1 MKKNIE
7 KILCDSAKNVIDAV
21 FRIDFNKGTYTA
33 VFVSAEYSML
43 RGEHSWSDFAEH
55 FAENYT
61 FSGRKNE
68 MKKAL
73 SPETVKAALSNT
85 GKYRVYGGKVPGKER
100 EGYKE
105 LIFTLSDETDV
116 VILSIIDFS
125 RIADYYHK
133 TIKSMKNEFRC
144 DNITGAYS
152 RDYYE
157 INLKNLRMNGG
168 VAVIDIDDFKL
179 CNDMYGHDMGDF
191 VLSEIAG
198 IIKDNLSEKDMLIR
212 YGGDEF
218 LVVLPDASADNLESV
233 LEKIRIAVNSV
244 RHKSFGNMRIS
255 VSVGGV
261 IEKGG
266 TLAGAVYRAD
276 RFMYLAK
283 NHKNT
288 VMTDRRVL
296 KNPAETPE
304 DNREKQLVL
313 IADDSEFNREL
324 LKEMLGDDY
333 SVAEAC
339 NGRQCIELL
348 DKYGTKISVVLLD
361 IIMPEMDGFEVLAKM
376 GDKHYLEDIPVIMI
390 TSDDSEDN
398 LKKAYNMG
406 VSEYI
411 RRPFDANVVKRRIQN
426 TVILYS
432 KQRRM
437 LLMLTEQINNR
448 EKNNQ
453 IMIDILSNVIGC
465 INSESVAHIRNLR
478 KITMMLLERLKLK
491 TDKYGLV
498 WQDCRNIAV
507 ASAMHDIGKVL
518 INPAILNKP
527 DKLTPEEYEIM
538 KTHTVLGEK
547 ILRRGELSS
556 FQNEPLLKVAV
567 QICRHHHER
576 YDGKGYPDGL
586 CGEDIPIAAQVVGIA
601 DVYDALV
608 NDRSYKKAFSGKT
621 ALKMICSGE
630 CGIFNPVLIECLKD
644 IQGKLV
650 LDIYN

>member
-1 MKKNIE
+1 
-7 KILCDSAKNVIDAV
+7 
-21 FRIDFNKGTYTA
+21 
-33 VFVSAEYSML
+33 
-43 RGEHSWSDFAEH
+43 
-55 FAENYT
+55 
-61 FSGRKNE
+61 
-68 MKKAL
+68 
-73 SPETVKAALSNT
+73 
-85 GKYRVYGGKVPGKER
+85 
-100 EGYKE
+100 
-105 LIFTLSDETDV
+105 
-116 VILSIIDFS
+116 
-125 RIADYYHK
+125 
-133 TIKSMKNEFRC
+133 
-144 DNITGAYS
+144 
-152 RDYYE
+152 
-157 INLKNLRMNGG
+157 
-168 VAVIDIDDFKL
+168 
-179 CNDMYGHDMGDF
+179 
-191 VLSEIAG
+191 
-198 IIKDNLSEKDMLIR
+198 
-212 YGGDEF
+212 
-218 LVVLPDASADNLESV
+218 
-233 LEKIRIAVNSV
+233 
-244 RHKSFGNMRIS
+244 MRIS